1 MNIFLINMDQGEW
14 LNLVLL
20 IPGSLTVRLKNTA
33 VGFVCAQV
41 RSPHT
46 ERFRMDAEISF
57 VVVTMFVLLH

>member
-1 MNIFLINMDQGEW
+1 MDQGEW

-46 ERFRMDAEISF
+46 ERFRMDAEIDLEPHLFPFFLPSIWI
-57 VVVTMFVLLH
+57 